1 MKNII
6 IVTAT
11 VIGIIAL
18 IVYVIDISSDHS
30 SEPSPL
36 PITMKNELPDDL
48 ALQSSDEGAVNIT
61 VTPKLSAGGWGFD
74 VVMNTHSVELSEDM
88 VKSSILIVD
97 GKEYK
102 PTSWD
107 GAGPG
112 GHHREGVLRFN
123 PATAGPET
131 LTLKIKAIGGIP
143 ERVFQ
148 WQLN

>member
-6 IVTAT
+6 VAIAT
-11 VIGIIAL
+11 VIGIAAL
-18 IVYVIDISSDHS
+18 TAYVIDISSDHS
-30 SEPSPL
+30 SEPSSSL
-36 PITMKNELPDDL
+36 ITMKNELPGDL
-48 ALQSSDEGAVNIT
+48 ALQSSDEGAVSIT
-61 VTPKLSAGGWGFD
+61 ATPKLSTGDWEFD
-74 VVMNTHSVELSEDM
+74 VVMNTLSVELSEDM